1 LDQVDVYCDDRL
13 REWRDNISGQ
23 GQHIRTLRRKPL
35 HRLRIQSKNYRY
47 VVESLLNLDI
57 RVSREDFS
65 FCETAKRVHQALGE
79 LRDLRQLSKAVG
91 RWPPHYR
98 KRRRKLIQRV
108 EHSFCHLPSGR

>member
-23 GQHIRTLRRKPL
+23 GRHIRTLRRKPL
-35 HRLRIQSKNYRY
+35 NRFRIQSKNYRY